1 MDTTNLVAWLSF
13 DDSPTFDWCGNEWTT
28 YGTPTIGTDGAIKGK
43 ALQLNGNNYI
53 QCDSIAAKI
62 GSDIWTIHWHATC
75 TATRT
80 EGYFFGTYNA
90 NYGTSGMGNN
100 KWVSVCYLNGNPK
113 LVLYGNDV
121 QAGVSLTLGQRY
133 HYALSYDGT
142 NLRFFI
148 DGQLKITKAANVKL
162 GGIFRIGNDPCRS
175 NQFTGSIDEFMILK
189 GVAWTENF
197 TPPTAE
203 DYDISDGFPINF
215 TVDLR
220 RKVNNPRY
228 VLNPNLKA
236 YLSFDGNATYDLCG
250 NTWTAYGTPTV
261 SETNATSGKALQ
273 LDGKSS
279 YLRINGGITLG
290 GKSFTIHLWCAFS
303 SASGAA
309 ALFFC
314 VKNSQTG
321 TVLDINRYGTW
332 DAFLFWYPNG
342 TENKATDFY
351 RCNYDTPNHFAIVYE
366 HERGVIHFFL
376 NGSLLESHAVTI
388 EETFFDNVQVG
399 GTTLVGT
406 IDEVQVFDGVALW
419 SENFNPSTAAN
430 YAFVE
435 VQRVKI
441 KPEIFASWI
450 PTSGINFKP
459 EVFASWIPT
468 GEINF
473 KPEIFATL
481 IGEDIICEFNAD
493 LRRKLV
499 NTNDFNADL
508 KRTLV
513 VSETFSADLRRSL
526 TNKVNFSFDLRRKI
540 INRVEFSVDLKRTI
554 IAPVDFTVDLRR
566 SLVNTVDF
574 TFDLHAHI
582 YWQWLTR
589 ILPESSFLDPKIY
602 ASAEA
607 LDAQITAFHLAIR
620 EVLHLPRLNELSGTI
635 LDLLAE
641 QFHVDAYDAIN
652 FSDEEKRNL
661 IRQSIAWHRL
671 KGTPAAVEMVL
682 QDAFKDLR
690 IDEWFT
696 YGGEPYY
703 FRLWCRGYIS
713 TPERFKSFW
722 LMFMDAK
729 NVRSH
734 LEMVTIDYSHEEPIQ
749 LYTGVAKVTSGLKF
763 IGLPKLNDAKINL
776 YTGVATVKTGTK
788 IIGLPK
794 LSNIST
800 KIYSGVY
807 TIHTGT
813 IFIGMKRNPF

>member
-1 MDTTNLVAWLSF
+1 MDTTNLVAWLPF
-13 DDSPTFDWCGNEWTT
+13 DDSPTFDWCGNEWTA
-28 YGTPTIGTDGAIKGK
+28 YGSPTIGADGAISGN
-43 ALQLNGNNYI
+43 ALQL
-53 QCDSIAAKI
+53 D
-62 GSDIWTIHWHATC
+62 
-75 TATRT
+75 
-80 EGYFFGTYNA
+80 
-90 NYGTSGMGNN
+90 GTS
-100 KWVSVCYLNGNPK
+100 YLQKSDG
-113 LVLYGNDV
+113 
-121 QAGVSLTLGQRY
+121 LTLG
-133 HYALSYDGT
+133 
-142 NLRFFI
+142 
-148 DGQLKITKAANVKL
+148 GQDFTICGWAKVDT
-162 GGIFRIGNDPCRS
+162 S
-175 NQFTGSIDEFMILK
+175 NQQWYQGLFAFDNRQLRLICVERRTDRLLISIQNSEATVTGLSLTERFHWEIGYTHSNGLWRLFINGTQVYSRTSSLSRTTYSTVLIASNGDSPQPYYWCGSIDEFQIYDGIALH
-189 GVAWTENF
+189 TENF

-203 DYDISDGFPINF
+203 DYADK
-215 TVDLR
+215 TVPLNLTFDLR

-236 YLSFDGNATYDLCG
+236 YLPFNGNATYDLCG
-250 NTWTAYGTPTV
+250 NTWTAYGNPTV
-261 SETNATSGKALQ
+261 SETNAASGRALQ

-303 SASGAA
+303 SASGSA
-309 ALFFC
+309 ALFFR

-321 TVLDINRYGTW
+321 TYLDINRYGTW

-342 TENKATDFY
+342 TEDENTIFY
-351 RCNYDTPNHFAIVYE
+351 RCNYDTPNHFAIVYD

-399 GTTLVGT
+399 GTKLVGT
-406 IDEVQVFDGVALW
+406 IDEVQIFDGVALW
-419 SENFNPSTAAN
+419 SEDFAPSTAAN

-450 PTSGINFKP
+450 PTSEIIFKP

-734 LEMVTIDYSHEEPIQ
+734 LEMVTIDHSHEEPIQ